1 MKCAACC
8 SIQIVYTLFL
18 LPGRVY
24 NVTHYM
30 DFHPG
35 GDAELMR
42 GIGQDGTNLF
52 NQVGSAVGT
61 TRNVHKTSLENHDG
75 SVCP

>member
-1 MKCAACC
+1 
-8 SIQIVYTLFL
+8 
-18 LPGRVY
+18 
-24 NVTHYM
+24 M

-42 GIGQDGTNLF
+42 GIGQDGTSLF

-61 TRNVHKTSLENHDG
+61 TRNVHKTLLENYDG
-75 SVCP
+75 SVSP